1 MFFSSLLFWIAER
14 KKRNILDSKSLTSPS
29 FLCCDLELKGCRFS
43 SYYQSLLPYVFSDLD
58 SGISGKISLSSSLFL
73 VMKDIRI
80 CFKFWIVKV
89 LYKFLVVWEGWY
101 TSYDSF
107 FHWLQPFKKWIHQ
120 AGNIYACVYMI

>member
-43 SYYQSLLPYVFSDLD
+43 SNYKSLLPYVFSDLD

-80 CFKFWIVKV
+80 CFKFWVVV

-107 FHWLQPFKKWIHQ
+107 FHWLQAFKKVNPSSWKCICV
-120 AGNIYACVYMI
+120 CVYD